1 MKIAGC
7 VEYDGSKFCGWQI
20 QHGQPSVQSAVEQ
33 AFSNIANHKVSV
45 HCAGRTDTGVHACGQ
60 IFHFETENQRTE
72 YSWVMGANSK
82 LPEGVTV
89 IWTKEM
95 DQSFHARFSAI
106 SRTYRYIIL
115 NRRMRPSY
123 LAKKVSWYIRDLDV
137 QRMNSAA
144 QSLIGTHDFSAF
156 RSSHCRSKVAQRS
169 ILVLEVNRKNDWVW
183 IDIEANGF
191 LHHMVRNIA
200 GVLLAIGSGACEL
213 DWIIE
218 VLNSKNRTKAG
229 VTAPADGLYFV
240 SASYPQHY
248 ELPRPRH
255 ACRFW

>member
-20 QHGQPSVQSAVEQ
+20 QQGQPSVQSAVEQ

-60 IFHFETENQRTE
+60 IFHFETDSQRTE

-106 SRTYRYIIL
+106 KS
-115 NRRMRPSY
+115 N
-123 LAKKVSWYIRDLDV
+123 VS
-137 QRMNSAA
+137 
-144 QSLIGTHDFSAF
+144 
-156 RSSHCRSKVAQRS
+156 
-169 ILVLEVNRKNDWVW
+169 
-183 IDIEANGF
+183 
-191 LHHMVRNIA
+191 LHYPQ
-200 GVLLAIGSGACEL
+200 
-213 DWIIE
+213 
-218 VLNSKNRTKAG
+218 SKN
-229 VTAPADGLYFV
+229 
-240 SASYPQHY
+240 ASK
-248 ELPRPRH
+248 LPREKSQLVRS
-255 ACRFW
+255 